1 MRAAFV
7 ACSGPSHRMW
17 SEGINDETK
26 PKPRRCDV
34 GGIFAKPPPLMLSL
48 FLIIAT
54 RGLHVALGLGRLR
67 ITCHTLHGPPNE
79 TSPWSKVLNSRK
91 ERSPRAEVVGPQHIP
106 LQRKRGSQRSWV
118 TSDDC
123 VFGKMRLVKRTIRI
137 SDSPLR
143 GRSLPCT
150 LPSFRTRVP
159 SQMLGVIGVGL
170 LALMPVPNA
179 PRLRPSAGRR
189 SATSSVRLYLEMQK
203 TEAVKAC
210 AISTL
215 AGGLASIPLSPLA
228 LSLTDQVEYI
238 SSEYV
243 GFEVGL
249 LLAQL
254 GLFGAVYRCTVR
266 SDDNSMLRQGAVGAF
281 ALCRAIASL
290 PPSDYWDS
298 SLTKQLA
305 VYFGEGWLVF
315 GFAAVALEYAF
326 SRGDVLPVPG
336 IGLPQDG
343 DGYDG
348 PIRGFVGGFSDF
360 FGLRGR
366 GYRMPLDMPPYES
379 QGYGGNP
386 YYGPNLPPDYNG
398 MVRPTRRDPRMLR
411 SYRRSRDG
419 YDLF

>member
-1 MRAAFV
+1 
-7 ACSGPSHRMW
+7 
-17 SEGINDETK
+17 
-26 PKPRRCDV
+26 
-34 GGIFAKPPPLMLSL
+34 
-48 FLIIAT
+48 
-54 RGLHVALGLGRLR
+54 
-67 ITCHTLHGPPNE
+67 
-79 TSPWSKVLNSRK
+79 
-91 ERSPRAEVVGPQHIP
+91 
-106 LQRKRGSQRSWV
+106 
-118 TSDDC
+118 
-123 VFGKMRLVKRTIRI
+123 
-137 SDSPLR
+137 
-143 GRSLPCT
+143 
-150 LPSFRTRVP
+150 
-159 SQMLGVIGVGL
+159 MLGVIGVGL
-170 LALMPVPNA
+170 LALLPVPNA
-179 PRLRPSAGRR
+179 PPLRPSAGRR
-189 SATSSVRLYLEMQK
+189 SATGSVRLYIDLQK

-238 SSEYV
+238 SSKYV

-266 SDDNSMLRQGAVGAF
+266 SDDNSMLREGAVGAF

-298 SLTKQLA
+298 SLTKQLV

-326 SRGDVLPVPG
+326 VRGFVLPVPG

-343 DGYDG
+343 DGYNG
-348 PIRGFVGGFSDF
+348 PTRGFIGGFADF
-360 FGLRGR
+360 FGLRDR
-366 GYRMPLDMPPYES
+366 GYRMPPYDS
-379 QGYGGNP
+379 PGYGGNP
-386 YYGPNLPPDYNG
+386 YYGPIRPPGYVG

-419 YDLF
+419 YDQL

>member
-1 MRAAFV
+1 M
-7 ACSGPSHRMW
+7 
-17 SEGINDETK
+17 
-26 PKPRRCDV
+26 
-34 GGIFAKPPPLMLSL
+34 
-48 FLIIAT
+48 
-54 RGLHVALGLGRLR
+54 
-67 ITCHTLHGPPNE
+67 
-79 TSPWSKVLNSRK
+79 
-91 ERSPRAEVVGPQHIP
+91 
-106 LQRKRGSQRSWV
+106 

-123 VFGKMRLVKRTIRI
+123 VFGKMRLVKRTSESQITTSRTF
-137 SDSPLR
+137 SPH
-143 GRSLPCT
+143 
-150 LPSFRTRVP
+150 PSFRTRVP